1 MAFWSKIQ
9 NELWDNYLGEIP
21 ENTGNI
27 QEKKKE
33 KLQERFS
40 ELLRGKFLKRSW
52 KKSGRNSLDIS
63 KIYPK
68 YHKIFKEF

>member
-27 QEKKKE
+27 QEKK
-33 KLQERFS
+33 
-40 ELLRGKFLKRSW
+40 GKTP
-52 KKSGRNSLDIS
+52 GEIQ
-63 KIYPK
+63 
-68 YHKIFKEF
+68 